1 MEEGRKRF
9 PRYSSFRDKSKF
21 SASPSL
27 PAAVALVRYQHS
39 ARHLLLG
46 QPPPLLRTRGNLKI
60 SSKLSRLNLIKS
72 MEN

>member
-27 PAAVALVRYQHS
+27 PAAVAVLRYQHS
-39 ARHLLLG
+39 
-46 QPPPLLRTRGNLKI
+46 QPDT
-60 SSKLSRLNLIKS
+60 SSSDPTQRDWRKFEDIF
-72 MEN
+72 